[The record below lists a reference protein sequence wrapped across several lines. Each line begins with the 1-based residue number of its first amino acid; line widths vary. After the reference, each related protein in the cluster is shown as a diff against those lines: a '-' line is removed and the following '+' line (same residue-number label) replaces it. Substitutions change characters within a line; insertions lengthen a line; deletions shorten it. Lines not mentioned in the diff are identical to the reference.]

1 MARAT
6 FRQVKAEDLEA
17 GMLLIDPEGA
27 TTKVYNIRRID
38 HERGRLTT
46 ASGVAIVKLDTL
58 FPVKQ

>member
-17 GMLLIDPEGA
+17 GMVLIDPEGA
-27 TTKVYNIRRID
+27 ESTVYNIRRID
-38 HERGRLTT
+38 HQRGRLTT
-46 ASGVAIVKLDTL
+46 GSGVAIVQLDTL